1 MYGRY
6 TDNDAKNRVINRIAD
21 TQELDNEL
29 TDTIERVQDNIAYLS
44 LALEELKIQI
54 EQDIVKRA
62 KNERNT
68 STNPR

>member
-6 TDNDAKNRVINRIAD
+6 TDSDSKNRVINRIAD

-44 LALEELKIQI
+44 LALEELKIRI

-62 KNERNT
+62 KDERNAD
-68 STNPR
+68 TNSR

>member
-21 TQELDNEL
+21 TQELDNEV

-68 STNPR
+68 STNPS